1 MSANIIDAVI
11 KLAAIKQLDKN
22 EIQQII
28 LDSINSTLMKRMN
41 PENNLQVTVD
51 ARTGAIRAKF
61 MCSIV
66 EFEKNL
72 DEISLL
78 DAKQIFGKFV
88 KLGEQYE
95 RDMSLSE
102 FEPKVIKTVQRI
114 ILDKIRFLEEERI
127 KTDFDKLKH
136 TIVTGRVK
144 SIEGIA
150 GYKVDIGYSEALLPP
165 DEQIDNE
172 FYKVNDM
179 IKAYVVNIR
188 TKDSTIV
195 IVLSR
200 TNPEFV
206 KKLFEAEIPE
216 VYNGLIKI
224 RKIVREPGLRTK
236 IELES
241 TDPKVDPISCCV
253 GSKGTRIDSIR
264 RELHGEQIDIVVHSD
279 NSETMIAHALGIESI
294 KRVVV
299 ERSKTAAVIVSEEDK
314 VTAIG
319 KQGKNV
325 KLAAKLCGFKL
336 DIYTQDEFEE
346 KMAKER
352 RTISHIKELDGV
364 NPKIEEILRK
374 HGYTSVEDVFA
385 ASVDEL
391 CNLEGIGQRT
401 AEKLKEAARLF

>member
-11 KLAAIKQLDKN
+11 KLAAIKQLDKD

-28 LDSINSTLMKRMN
+28 LDSITSTLSKRMS
-41 PENNLQVTVD
+41 PENELVVSVD
-51 ARTGAIRAKF
+51 ENTGYIKAKF
-61 MCSIV
+61 NCTIV

-72 DEISLL
+72 DEVSLL
-78 DAKQIFGKFV
+78 DAKQIFGRHV
-88 KLGEQYE
+88 KLGELYVRE
-95 RDMSLSE
+95 MSLSE
-102 FEPKVIKTVQRI
+102 FEPKVVKTAQRI
-114 ILDKIRFLEEERI
+114 ILDKIRFLEQERI
-127 KTDFDKLKH
+127 KTDFDKLKQ
-136 TIVTGRVK
+136 TIVSGRVK
-144 SIEGIA
+144 SIESIA

-188 TKDSTIV
+188 AKDNNVV
-195 IVLSR
+195 IILSR

-216 VYNGLIKI
+216 VYNGLVKI
-224 RKIVREPGLRTK
+224 RKIVREPGVRTK

-241 TDPKVDPISCCV
+241 TDPKIDPISCCV
-253 GSKGTRIDSIR
+253 GNKGTRIDSIR
-264 RELHGEQIDIVVHSD
+264 RELHGEQIDIVIHSD
-279 NSETMIAHALGIESI
+279 DAETMIAHALGIETI
-294 KRVVV
+294 KRVVI
-299 ERSKTAAVIVSEEDK
+299 ERGKTAAVIVSEEEK
-314 VTAIG
+314 VCAIG

-364 NPKIEEILRK
+364 NAKIEEILRK
-374 HGYTSVEDVFA
+374 HGYTSVEDVFS

-391 CNLEGIGQRT
+391 CNLEGIGHKT
-401 AEKLKEAARLF
+401 AEKLIEAARLF

>member
-1 MSANIIDAVI
+1 MSANILDAVI
-11 KLAAIKQLDKN
+11 KLAAIKQLDKD

-28 LDSINSTLMKRMN
+28 LDSITTTLSKRMN
-41 PENNLQVTVD
+41 PDNTMDVLIDD
-51 ARTGAIRAKF
+51 ATGAIKISF
-61 MCSIV
+61 MCTIV
-66 EFEKNL
+66 ELEKNL
-72 DEISLL
+72 DEVSLL

-88 KLGEQYE
+88 KLGEQYKRE
-95 RDMSLSE
+95 MALSE
-102 FEPKVIKTVQRI
+102 FEPKIIKTAQKI
-114 ILDKIRFLEEERI
+114 ILDKIRFLEQERI
-127 KTDFDKLKH
+127 KTDFDKQKH
-136 TIVTGRVK
+136 TIVTGRIK
-144 SIEGIA
+144 SIDDIA
-150 GYKVDIGYSEALLPP
+150 GYRVDIGFNDALLPP

-172 FYKVNDM
+172 FYKINDM

-188 TKDSTIV
+188 AKDNSVV

-216 VYNGLIKI
+216 IYEGAVKI
-224 RKIVREPGLRTK
+224 RKIVREPGVRTK
-236 IELES
+236 IELETS
-241 TDPKVDPISCCV
+241 NPKIDPIASCV
-253 GSKGTRIDSIR
+253 GSKGTRIDAIR

-279 NSETMIAHALGIESI
+279 DAETMIAHALGIETI
-294 KRVVV
+294 KRVFI

-336 DIYTQDEFEE
+336 DIYTQDEYEE

-364 NPKIEEILRK
+364 NAKIEEILRK
-374 HGYTSVEDVFA
+374 HGYTSVEDVYE

-391 CNLEGIGQRT
+391 CNLDGVGQKT

>member
-1 MSANIIDAVI
+1 MSANILDAVI
-11 KLAAIKQLDKN
+11 KLAAIKQLNKE

-28 LDSINSTLMKRMN
+28 IESITSTLSKRMN
-41 PENNLQVTVD
+41 PESNLEVLIDTH
-51 ARTGAIRAKF
+51 TGAVKASFI
-61 MCSIV
+61 CTIV
-66 EFEKNL
+66 EAEKNL
-72 DEISLL
+72 DEISLI
-78 DAKQIFGKFV
+78 DAKQEYGKFV
-88 KLGEQYE
+88 KLGEQFNRE
-95 RDMSLSE
+95 ISLHD
-102 FEPKVIKTVQRI
+102 FEPKVVKTAQKI
-114 ILDKIRFLEEERI
+114 ILDKIRDLEHERI

-144 SIEGIA
+144 SIDDIA
-150 GYKVDIGYSEALLPP
+150 GYKVDIGYTEALLPP

-188 TKDSTIV
+188 AKDANVV
-195 IVLSR
+195 IILSR

-206 KKLFEAEIPE
+206 KKLFEAEISE
-216 VYNGLIKI
+216 IFEGIVKIK
-224 RKIVREPGLRTK
+224 KIVREPGVRTK

-241 TDPKVDPISCCV
+241 SDPKIDPIACCV

-264 RELHGEQIDIVVHSD
+264 RELHGEQIDIVVYSED
-279 NSETMIAHALGIESI
+279 AETMIAHALGIATI
-294 KRVVV
+294 KRVII
-299 ERSKTAAVIVSEEDK
+299 ERGKTAAVIVAEEDK

-336 DIYTQDEFEE
+336 DIYTQDEFED

-391 CNLEGIGQRT
+391 CNLEGIGQKT
-401 AEKLKEAARLF
+401 AEKLIEAARLF